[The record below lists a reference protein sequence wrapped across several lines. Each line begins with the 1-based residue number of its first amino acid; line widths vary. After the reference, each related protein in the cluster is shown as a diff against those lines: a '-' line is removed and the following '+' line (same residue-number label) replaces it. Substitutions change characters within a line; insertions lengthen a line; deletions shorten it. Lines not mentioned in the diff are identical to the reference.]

1 MNAVK
6 KGFGL
11 AAVGGV
17 SLLALAM
24 AAPLAGVAQHSVMAD
39 RGAAQRPVS
48 LSSVSLFTPAVRN
61 PRLAAALAR
70 QAGAGA
76 MELTPAVASR
86 QLQPDRAIRVAVRAR
101 PDVEMPMRAR
111 PSMPGATLVEA
122 DPGVA
127 ILPTTYNLGA
137 ALTLNRFA
145 LTGDIAG
152 SRGGGT
158 VGSRDS
164 TSVGAEYRAT
174 RRLTARMSV
183 TAERAEG
190 AQRVVNDD
198 RAVSL
203 DVAGSYSI
211 ARGIDVTGGVRYR
224 VARDRLE
231 PLQRDDRR
239 DSQALYLGT
248 AIRF

>member
-1 MNAVK
+1 MTGVK
-6 KGFGL
+6 KGVGL

-24 AAPLAGVAQHSVMAD
+24 ALPVA
-39 RGAAQRPVS
+39 GAAQHGATRDPAASPRAVS
-48 LSSVSLFTPAVRN
+48 LSSVGLFTPAVRN
-61 PRLAAALAR
+61 PRLAAELAR
-70 QAGAGA
+70 QAGASA

-86 QLQPDRAIRVAVRAR
+86 QQPDRAIRVAVRAR
-101 PDVEMPMRAR
+101 PDIFVPVQAR
-111 PSMPGATLVEA
+111 PVMPGASLVDA

-127 ILPTTYNLGA
+127 ILPTIYNLGA
-137 ALTLNRFA
+137 AVSLNRFA
-145 LTGDIAG
+145 ITGDVAG
-152 SRGGGT
+152 SRSGGT
-158 VGSRDS
+158 LGSRGS

-174 RRLTARMSV
+174 RRLTTRVSV
-183 TAERAEG
+183 TAEQAEG
-190 AQRVVNDD
+190 VQRVVNDD

-231 PLQRDDRR
+231 PLARDDRR